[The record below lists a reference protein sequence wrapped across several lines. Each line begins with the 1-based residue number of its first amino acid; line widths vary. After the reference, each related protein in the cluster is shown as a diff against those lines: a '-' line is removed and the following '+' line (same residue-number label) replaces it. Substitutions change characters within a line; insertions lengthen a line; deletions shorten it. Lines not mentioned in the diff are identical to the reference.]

1 MHILI
6 ADDEAPARGELRYIL
21 ETLAPEATFYEA
33 TDGEAALCLVECKP
47 IDVIFL
53 DVHMPGLDGPAVATA
68 VIEWPE
74 PPLIVFATAYD
85 ERAMR
90 ALEQGDVDY
99 VIKPFDERL
108 LAQVVEQLQQ
118 ALASRVELEQ
128 KRTALRGYLRK
139 AGRALP

>member
-21 ETLAPEATFYEA
+21 EPLAPEATFYEA
-33 TDGEAALCLVECKP
+33 TDGEEALRLAEREPV
-47 IDVIFL
+47 DVIFL
-53 DVHMPGLDGPAVATA
+53 DVHMPGPDGLAVAAT

-74 PPLIVFATAYD
+74 PPLVVFATAYD
-85 ERAMR
+85 ERTMR
-90 ALEQGDVDY
+90 ALERGGVDY

-108 LAQVVEQLQQ
+108 LAQVMERLQR

-128 KRTALRGYLRK
+128 RRTALRGYLRK
-139 AGRALP
+139 AGRALL